1 MIPKVP
7 FLPREAVREKHPN
20 DYYSR
25 DEKLESSARV
35 NIQRLFGLLSNMASD
50 ITVVI
55 TFFSR
60 WGPEA
65 MYYYMAQLM
74 PVYSSIS
81 TDSKMI
87 KNH

>member
-1 MIPKVP
+1 
-7 FLPREAVREKHPN
+7 
-20 DYYSR
+20 
-25 DEKLESSARV
+25 
-35 NIQRLFGLLSNMASD
+35 MASD